1 MNEDKPSRG
10 IRAGDIRTTKSA
22 PAGLLVTETET
33 DEEGES
39 VVDWSKGQQL
49 SEVSWERVIVQDL
62 GMVDRCQQHH
72 TNTYRSNSAVGNK
85 KNKLNRVCTTNP

>member
-49 SEVSWERVIVQDL
+49 SDGGELRAS
-62 GMVDRCQQHH
+62 DRSRPW
-72 TNTYRSNSAVGNK
+72 NG
-85 KNKLNRVCTTNP
+85 

>member
-49 SEVSWERVIVQDL
+49 SDGGESRAS
-62 GMVDRCQQHH
+62 DRSRPW
-72 TNTYRSNSAVGNK
+72 NG
-85 KNKLNRVCTTNP
+85 

>member
-1 MNEDKPSRG
+1 MKGMNEDKPSRG
-10 IRAGDIRTTKSA
+10 IRAGDIRTIKSA

-49 SEVSWERVIVQDL
+49 SGVS
-62 GMVDRCQQHH
+62 
-72 TNTYRSNSAVGNK
+72 
-85 KNKLNRVCTTNP
+85 